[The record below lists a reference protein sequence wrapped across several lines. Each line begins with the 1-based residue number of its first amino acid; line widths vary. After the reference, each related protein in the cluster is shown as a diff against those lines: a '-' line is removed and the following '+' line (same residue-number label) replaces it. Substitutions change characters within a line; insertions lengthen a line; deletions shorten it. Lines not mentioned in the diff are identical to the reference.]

1 MKQMRS
7 GIVFFRLKISNDY
20 SVSPFFHNF
29 KHHVTNYD

>member
-7 GIVFFRLKISNDY
+7 GIVFSSEISNDY